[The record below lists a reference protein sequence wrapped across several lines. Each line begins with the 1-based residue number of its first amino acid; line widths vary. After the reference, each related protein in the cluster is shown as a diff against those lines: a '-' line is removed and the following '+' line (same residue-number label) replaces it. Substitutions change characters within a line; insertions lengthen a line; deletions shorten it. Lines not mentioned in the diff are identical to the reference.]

1 MNERTADRTLQR
13 RSFAPQALLGLLLAV
28 LVPLAAHAQRAPGSD
43 LERLLAANK
52 MLYSGQYLEPEGG
65 AAQIYLELLSSGS
78 PEVAAGARSGLGKVL
93 KVAAQRAALGDADA
107 SWSLAEPIL
116 DAGSPE
122 LLDATAEERGAVG
135 DALTELAAEARKAG
149 RCSTALV
156 RAGRALKVDPGN
168 AKAAEIRKAI
178 ESNPGMLSIFA
189 QPWGKVL
196 INGRDTGLIA
206 PVEKIKLVCGRYTV
220 TLLNDADPA
229 NGKRSGEVT
238 IHPGKETKLQ
248 VIGKKFNT
256 MKQ

>member
-1 MNERTADRTLQR
+1 MWIRMNERTAYGTLQR

-28 LVPLAAHAQRAPGSD
+28 LVPLAAHAQQAPGSD

-52 MLYSGQYLEPEGG
+52 MLYSGQYVDPEGG

-78 PEVAAGARSGLGKVL
+78 PEVAAGARS
-93 KVAAQRAALGDADA
+93 ALGDADA

-116 DAGSPE
+116 DVGSPE

-135 DALTELAAEARKAG
+135 DALAELAAEARKAG

-238 IHPGKETKLQ
+238 IRPGKETKLQ